1 MDTTVILWT
10 GIGAAALIFA
20 FIEYRLSFKK
30 RIKLE
35 KINSGDKVKT

>member
-20 FIEYRLSFKK
+20 FIDYRMSLKK

-35 KINSGDKVKT
+35 KTKSSK